1 MFVFCHDAGMRRAA
15 ELERLQEEV
24 NAQEDFIEV
33 VVAATFGFPD
43 VPEDKDN
50 MSIEI
55 LAEVHCAMRRP
66 VRVAP
71 ALCAGQHVRCAGQQA
86 RPATRS
92 WPADCEQNLACVRVL
107 PCEPRCFGW
116 KGSTIRP

>member
-1 MFVFCHDAGMRRAA
+1 M
-15 ELERLQEEV
+15 

-55 LAEVHCAMRRP
+55 LAEVHCALRRP
-66 VRVAP
+66 VRAAP
-71 ALCAGQHVRCAGQQA
+71 ALCAGQHARCAAQQA

-92 WPADCEQNLACVRVL
+92 WPAHCAHNFACVLNVNL
-107 PCEPRCFGW
+107 CEPRCFGW
-116 KGSTIRP
+116 KASTIRP